1 MTDTADS
8 ILSKMEPRRGI
19 ARTLGAIFIENGRLS
34 HAQVD
39 EILKYAAANNLRFG
53 DAAVQLEALSQ
64 FDIDWAIGKQFNHP
78 VLSRSGQYSV
88 GGEVVAAYDP
98 QRQSLEALRSLRSQ
112 LILAWRSNSARKVL
126 TIASAARGDG
136 RSWLAANL
144 ATMFAQVGEKTLLI
158 DADLRHPR
166 QHSLFRVPSTSG
178 LSAILTGRAGR
189 EVVTRIHPN
198 LRLSVL
204 AAGAV
209 PPNPQ
214 ELLERPVFEVVFD
227 LFASQFDVVIVDT
240 PAMAEN
246 SDAQIIAAR
255 TGAAILLARRH
266 HTRRGELMS
275 AAENLRR
282 TGANIFGSVITDH

>member
-1 MTDTADS
+1 M
-8 ILSKMEPRRGI
+8 LSKMEPKRGM

-34 HAQVD
+34 NAQVD
-39 EILKYAAANNLRFG
+39 QILKYAAANNLRFG
-53 DAAVQLEALSQ
+53 DAALQLEALSQ
-64 FDIDWAIGKQFNHP
+64 DDIEWAIAKQFNHP
-78 VLSRSGQYSV
+78 ILSRTGKYSV
-88 GGEVVAAYDP
+88 AADVVAAYDP

-112 LILAWRSNSARKVL
+112 LILSWPSNGVRKVL

-144 ATMFAQVGEKTLLI
+144 ATMFAQVGERTLLI

-166 QHSLFRVPSTSG
+166 QHSLFRVPSAVG

-189 EVVTRIHPN
+189 EVVTRVHPN
-198 LRLSVL
+198 LRLFVL
-204 AAGAV
+204 AAGAL

-214 ELLERPVFEVVFD
+214 ELLERPVFEVVLD

-246 SDAQIIAAR
+246 SDAQIITAR
-255 TGAAILLARRH
+255 TGAAIILARRH
-266 HTRRGELMS
+266 HTRRGELVS

-282 TGANIFGSVITDH
+282 TGADILGSVITDH